1 MKVEHIALYVSDLEG
16 AREFFTRFFGAEAGE
31 AYHNPSTGLKTY
43 FLSFGDGARVE
54 IMSRPEMEDREK
66 GLMRTGYIH
75 LAFSAG
81 SREAVDRLTEELAG
95 AGYEVLSG
103 PRVTG
108 DGYYESCVLGFED
121 NQIEIT
127 V

>member
-1 MKVEHIALYVSDLEG
+1 MKVEHIALYVRDLEG
-16 AREFFTRFFGAEAGE
+16 AREFFTSYIGAEAGE
-31 AYHNPSTGLKTY
+31 AYHNPRTGLKTY

-95 AGYEVLSG
+95 AGCEVLSG